1 MNKERFAKLNSELTT
16 EQCVYFNMLS
26 VEALVDLLIKKGICS
41 REDVLD
47 SLKEV
52 KKKQDDYVMN
62 LIENERKDD

>member
-1 MNKERFAKLNSELTT
+1 MNKERFAQLSNDLTT

-41 REDVLD
+41 REDILD

-52 KKKQDDYVMN
+52 KKKQDDYVVN